1 MNELISTDYEE
12 EYIISHYME
21 PKTVPVINKF
31 INEEC
36 YIYDFS
42 INYIQFFYNYVID
55 YAEGEIVFEI
65 TPRKEKMEVK
75 GTYNDPE
82 YSFVEA
88 YVEYDNK
95 RYYIPFNGYIGR
107 ILNSNNLIKV
117 YNFYRKEIMGVN
129 EKYENCTVKGKFYL
143 EIDSKPLIF

>member
-1 MNELISTDYEE
+1 
-12 EYIISHYME
+12 ME

-65 TPRKEKMEVK
+65 TPRKEKMEIK

-88 YVEYDNK
+88 YVEYDNISDSVM
-95 RYYIPFNGYIGR
+95 RSSCSPIPENDMIITEFVSRPGE
-107 ILNSNNLIKV
+107 NLSC
-117 YNFYRKEIMGVN
+117 RWW
-129 EKYENCTVKGKFYL
+129 
-143 EIDSKPLIF
+143 